1 MSLKWIDITIVR
13 VSGFVPMRN
22 SKIKLKQYTIWKLKT
37 LQKHKISVREIS
49 SGHF

>member
-1 MSLKWIDITIVR
+1 MSSL
-13 VSGFVPMRN
+13 VSIRN

-37 LQKHKISVREIS
+37 LQKQVISVREIK